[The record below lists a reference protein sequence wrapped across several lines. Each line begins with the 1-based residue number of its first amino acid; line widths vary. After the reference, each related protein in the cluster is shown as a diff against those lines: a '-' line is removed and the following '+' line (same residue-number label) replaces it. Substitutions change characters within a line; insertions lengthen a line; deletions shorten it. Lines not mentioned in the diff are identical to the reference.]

1 MLTPFV
7 CVEQRQKIHGVITM
21 ARITVPAYQYQ
32 ERFVKLGSHETS
44 YEYKN
49 GALYISPKEKLKPF
63 PQKLTDR
70 LLQYAV
76 SHPDRVFAA
85 KRNTQGEWIKLTYA
99 ETANRAW
106 RIAQALK
113 NRQHL
118 STERPIVI
126 LSGNDLEHMTLS
138 MGAMLAGIPFSA
150 ISPAYSLISKDFG
163 KLKHIFDVLTPGLVF
178 ASDGE
183 AFAPAIQTCLNNTD
197 IEVITNSGTLGEQPC
212 TAFASLLETEPV
224 DIQEHYAQIDEHQ
237 IAKFLFTSGSTK
249 MPKAVPTTHL
259 MLCSNQQMLL
269 QTFPEFEDTP
279 PILVD
284 WLAWHH
290 TFGGSHNVG
299 IAMYNGGTI
308 YIDDGK
314 PIPGKIEETI
324 RNLKEISPTVYL
336 NVPKGWEEITEAL
349 ERDAELREKFFAKVK
364 VLFFAGAALSE
375 AGWNRLDKIAQEHC
389 GERIRI
395 MSGLGMTETAPS
407 CVFTT
412 GPKVMAGFIGYPAPG
427 CEVKLAPQ
435 GDKLEFCV
443 RGKNVMKHYWR
454 LPHEQQADIFDE
466 EGFYR
471 TGDAVKLV
479 APNDPSQGLMY
490 DGRIAE
496 DFKLNTGTFVNVGT
510 LRNKV
515 LINGNQLIQDVCV
528 TGSNLNAVGFLIFPK
543 LGACAEYAGLSPKQ
557 ENAQQILEHPKVQQ
571 WFRQFLLEFNKD
583 ATGSSNTVSMLYLM
597 TESPQLDAGET
608 TDKGNLNQ
616 SGILKRRATMV
627 EELYAKHIKNPLI
640 IRIPTLKP

>member
-1 MLTPFV
+1 
-7 CVEQRQKIHGVITM
+7 M
-21 ARITVPAYQYQ
+21 AHMTVQTHKYP
-32 ERFVKLGSHETS
+32 ERFVKLGSHET
-44 YEYKN
+44 YFQYKN
-49 GALYISPKEKLKPF
+49 GALYISPKEELKPY

-70 LLQYAV
+70 LLQYAK
-76 SHPDRVFAA
+76 SHPNRTFAA
-85 KRNTQGEWIKLTYA
+85 KRNTQGNWIELSYA
-99 ETANRAW
+99 ETVNRAW
-106 RIAQALK
+106 HIAQALK
-113 NRQHL
+113 KYSHL
-118 STERPIVI
+118 SNDRPIVI
-126 LSGNDLEHMTLS
+126 LSGNDLEHLTLS

-150 ISPAYSLISKDFG
+150 VSPAYSLISKDFG

-178 ASDGE
+178 ANDGD
-183 AFAPAIQTCLNNTD
+183 AFATAIQTCLNAKD
-197 IEVITNSGTLGEQPC
+197 IEIVTTSGQLADQAC
-212 TAFASLLETEPV
+212 TAFSSLLDTEIE
-224 DIQEHYAQIDEHQ
+224 DIKEHYTNIDEHQ

-259 MLCSNQQMLL
+259 MLCTNQQMLL
-269 QTFPEFEDTP
+269 QTFPEFEETP

-299 IAMYNGGTI
+299 IALYNGGTI

-314 PIPGKIEETI
+314 PVPGKMEETI
-324 RNLKEISPTVYL
+324 RNLKEIAPTVYL
-336 NVPKGWEEITEAL
+336 NVPKGWEEITFAL
-349 ERDAELREKFFAKVK
+349 EQDAELREKFFSKVK
-364 VLFFAGAALSE
+364 ILFFAGAALSE

-427 CEVKLAPQ
+427 CEVKLTPL

-454 LPHEQQADIFDE
+454 LPQDQQADIFDE

-471 TGDAVKLV
+471 TGDAVVLV
-479 APNDPSQGLMY
+479 DPNNPAQGLMY

-515 LINGNQLIQDVCV
+515 LINGNQLIQDVCI
-528 TGSNLNAVGFLIFPK
+528 TGSNLNAIGFLIFPK
-543 LGACAEYAGLSPKQ
+543 ISACAEYAGLDPNETSLAEVLKNPR
-557 ENAQQILEHPKVQQ
+557 VQQ
-571 WFRQFLLEFNKD
+571 WFKQFLLDFNKD
-583 ATGSSNTVSMLYLM
+583 ATGSSNTVSILYLM
-597 TESPQLDAGET
+597 TEAPQLDAGET

-616 SGILKRRATMV
+616 NGILKRRASMV
-627 EELYAKHIKNPLI
+627 QELYEKQINNPLI
-640 IRIPTLKP
+640 IRIPTLKQ

>member
-1 MLTPFV
+1 MAHMTV
-7 CVEQRQKIHGVITM
+7 SAQKY
-21 ARITVPAYQYQ
+21 P
-32 ERFVKLGSHETS
+32 ERFVKLGSHET
-44 YEYKN
+44 YFEYKN
-49 GALYISPKEKLKPF
+49 GALYISPKEQLKPY

-70 LLQYAV
+70 LLEHAAA
-76 SHPDRVFAA
+76 HPDRVFAA
-85 KRNTQGEWIKLTYA
+85 KRDAQGEWIKLTYA

-113 NRQHL
+113 NRAHL

-126 LSGNDLEHMTLS
+126 LSGNDLEHLTLS

-163 KLKHIFDVLTPGLVF
+163 KLKHIFDTLTPGLVF
-178 ASDGE
+178 ANDGD
-183 AFAPAIQTCLNNTD
+183 AFASAIQSCLNNDD
-197 IEVITNSGTLGEQPC
+197 IEIITNSGRLGEQDC
-212 TAFASLLETEPV
+212 TAFASLLDSEIK
-224 DIQEHYAQIDEHQ
+224 DIKAHYATIDEHQ

-259 MLCSNQQMLL
+259 MLCTNQQMLL
-269 QTFPEFEDTP
+269 QTFPEFEETP

-299 IAMYNGGTI
+299 IALYNGGTI

-314 PIPGKIEETI
+314 PVPGKMDETI

-349 ERDAELREKFFAKVK
+349 EHDVELRDKFFAKVK

-375 AGWNRLDKIAQEHC
+375 AGWNRLDKIAQDHC

-427 CEVKLAPQ
+427 CEVKLTPY

-454 LPHEQQADIFDE
+454 LPADQQADIFDE

-471 TGDAVKLV
+471 TGDAVQLV
-479 APNDPSQGLMY
+479 DPNDPSQGLMY

-515 LINGNQLIQDVCV
+515 LITGNQLIQDVCI
-528 TGSNLNAVGFLIFPK
+528 TGSNLSAIGFLIFPK
-543 LGACAEYAGLSPKQ
+543 INACAEYAGLDLQHS
-557 ENAQQILEHPKVQQ
+557 NAKEILAHPKVQQ
-571 WFRQFLLEFNKD
+571 WFKQFLLDFNKD
-583 ATGSSNTVSMLYLM
+583 ATGSSNTVPMLYLM
-597 TESPQLDAGET
+597 TEAPQLDAGET

-616 SGILKRRATMV
+616 SGILKRRAALV
-627 EELYAKHIKNPLI
+627 QELYEKNVNNPLI
-640 IRIPTLKP
+640 IRIPTLKA

>member
-1 MLTPFV
+1 MSN
-7 CVEQRQKIHGVITM
+7 M
-21 ARITVPAYQYQ
+21 TVQTHQYP
-32 ERFVKLGSHETS
+32 ERFVKLGSHEI
-44 YEYKN
+44 YAEYKN
-49 GALYISPKEKLKPF
+49 GALYISPKEQLKSY

-70 LLQYAV
+70 LLQYAET
-76 SHPDRVFAA
+76 HPNRIFAA
-85 KRNTQGEWIKLTYA
+85 KRGPSGQWIELSYA
-99 ETANRAW
+99 ETVDRAW
-106 RIAQALK
+106 RIAQSLK
-113 NRQHL
+113 QYSHL

-126 LSGNDLEHMTLS
+126 LSGNDLEHLTLS

-163 KLKHIFDVLTPGLVF
+163 KLKHVFDTLTPGLVF
-178 ASDGE
+178 ANDGD
-183 AFAPAIQTCLNNTD
+183 AFAAAINHCRNADDIAVVTTSGQVGGEPCIAFSTLLESDITD
-197 IEVITNSGTLGEQPC
+197 IK
-212 TAFASLLETEPV
+212 A
-224 DIQEHYAQIDEHQ
+224 HYDSIDEHQ

-259 MLCSNQQMLL
+259 MLCTNQQMLL
-269 QTFPEFEDTP
+269 QTFPEFEETP

-299 IAMYNGGTI
+299 IALYNGGTI

-314 PIPGKIEETI
+314 PVPGKMEETI
-324 RNLKEISPTVYL
+324 RNLKEIAPTVYL
-336 NVPKGWEEITEAL
+336 NVPKGWEEITVAL
-349 ERDAELREKFFAKVK
+349 EQDAELREKFFSRVK

-375 AGWNRLDKIAQEHC
+375 AGWNRLDQIAQAHC

-427 CEVKLAPQ
+427 CEVKLTPY

-443 RGKNVMKHYWR
+443 RGKNVMKQYWR
-454 LPHEQQADIFDE
+454 LPQEQQAEIFDE

-479 APNDPSQGLMY
+479 DEKDPSQGLMY

-515 LINGNQLIQDVCV
+515 LINGNLLIQDVCV
-528 TGSNLNAVGFLIFPK
+528 TGSNLNAIGFLIFPK
-543 LGACAEYAGLSPKQ
+543 LAACADYAGLDF
-557 ENAQQILEHPKVQQ
+557 NTTTADDILTHPKVQH
-571 WFRQFLLEFNKD
+571 WFKQFLLEFNKD

-597 TESPQLDAGET
+597 TEAPQLDAGET

-616 SGILKRRATMV
+616 SGILKRRAAMV
-627 EELYAKHIKNPLI
+627 QELYEKQINNPLI
-640 IRIPTLKP
+640 IRIPTLKQ

>member
-1 MLTPFV
+1 MG
-7 CVEQRQKIHGVITM
+7 RM
-21 ARITVPAYQYQ
+21 TVSSPQYR
-32 ERFVKLGSHETS
+32 ERFVKLGSHEIT
-44 YEYKN
+44 YEYLN
-49 GALYISPKEKLKPF
+49 GALYISPKEQLQPY

-70 LLQYAV
+70 LLEHARL
-76 SHPDRVFAA
+76 HPERTFVA
-85 KRNTQGEWIKLTYA
+85 KRNAQGEWIRLSYA
-99 ETANRAW
+99 ETAHRAW
-106 RIAQALK
+106 KIAQALK
-113 NRQHL
+113 NRSDL
-118 STERPIVI
+118 SDQRPIVI
-126 LSGNDLEHMTLS
+126 LSGNDLEHLTLS

-163 KLKHIFDVLTPGLVF
+163 KLKHIFDTLTPGLVF
-178 ASDGE
+178 AHDGD
-183 AFAPAIQTCLNNTD
+183 AFASAIQHCATD
-197 IEVITNSGTLGEQPC
+197 KKIEIVTLSGKIADQPC
-212 TAFASLLETEPV
+212 TAFHTLVDTQIS
-224 DIQEHYAQIDEHQ
+224 DIQSHYDNIDEHQ

-259 MLCSNQQMLL
+259 MLCTNQQMLL
-269 QTFPEFEDTP
+269 QTFPEFAETP
-279 PILVD
+279 PVLVD
-284 WLAWHH
+284 WLSWHH

-299 IAMYNGGTI
+299 IALYNGGTI

-314 PIPGKIEETI
+314 PVAGKMDETI

-336 NVPKGWEEITEAL
+336 NVPKGWEEITDAL
-349 ERDAELREKFFAKVK
+349 ERDAELRDKFFAKVK

-375 AGWNRLDKIAQEHC
+375 AGWNHLDQIAQQHC

-427 CEVKLAPQ
+427 CEVKLVPY

-443 RGKNVMKHYWR
+443 RGRHVMKNYWR
-454 LPHEQQADIFDE
+454 LADQNESEIFDE

-471 TGDAVKLV
+471 TGDAVQLV
-479 APNDPSQGLMY
+479 DPQDPQQGLMY

-515 LINGNQLIQDVCV
+515 LITGNQLIQDVCI
-528 TGSNLNAVGFLIFPK
+528 TGSNLATIGFLIFPK
-543 LGACAEYAGLSPKQ
+543 IEACADYAGL
-557 ENAQQILEHPKVQQ
+557 NAQHTSAEDILKHPVIQQ
-571 WFRQFLLEFNKD
+571 WFKQFLLDFNKD
-583 ATGSSNTVSMLYLM
+583 STSSSNTVPMLYLM
-597 TESPQLDAGET
+597 TEAPQLDAGET

-616 SGILKRRATMV
+616 RGILKRRAHLV
-627 EELYAKHIKNPLI
+627 DELYEKNIHQPLI
-640 IRIPTLKP
+640 IRIPTLN

>member
-1 MLTPFV
+1 M
-7 CVEQRQKIHGVITM
+7 
-21 ARITVPAYQYQ
+21 TVQSHKYP
-32 ERFVKLGSHETS
+32 ERFVKLGSHETAFH
-44 YEYKN
+44 YKN
-49 GALYISPKEKLKPF
+49 GALYISPKEALKPY

-70 LLQYAV
+70 LLQYAE
-76 SHPDRVFAA
+76 SHPDRIFAA
-85 KRNTQGEWIKLTYA
+85 KRNTEGQWIELTYS
-99 ETANRAW
+99 ETVNRAW
-106 RIAQALK
+106 HIAQSLK
-113 NRQHL
+113 KYPHL
-118 STERPIVI
+118 SEDRPIVI
-126 LSGNDLEHMTLS
+126 LSGNDLEHLTLS
-138 MGAMLAGIPFSA
+138 MAAMLAGIPFSA
-150 ISPAYSLISKDFG
+150 VSPAYSLISKDFG

-178 ASDGE
+178 ANDGD
-183 AFAPAIQTCLNNTD
+183 AFATAIQHCQNADD
-197 IEVITNSGTLGEQPC
+197 IEIITTSGQLADQTC
-212 TAFASLLETEPV
+212 TAFSSLLNTEID
-224 DIQEHYAQIDEHQ
+224 DIKAHYATINEHQ

-259 MLCSNQQMLL
+259 MLCTNQQMLL
-269 QTFPEFEDTP
+269 QTFPEFEETP

-299 IAMYNGGTI
+299 IALYNGGTI

-314 PIPGKIEETI
+314 PVPGKMEETI
-324 RNLKEISPTVYL
+324 RNLKEIAPTVYL
-336 NVPKGWEEITEAL
+336 NVPKGWEEITVAL
-349 ERDAELREKFFAKVK
+349 EQDAELREKFFSRVK

-375 AGWNRLDKIAQEHC
+375 AGWNRLDQIAQEHC

-427 CEVKLAPQ
+427 CEVKLAPF

-443 RGKNVMKHYWR
+443 RGKNVMKQYWR
-454 LPHEQQADIFDE
+454 LPQEQQADIFDE

-471 TGDAVKLV
+471 TGDAVVLV
-479 APNDPSQGLMY
+479 DPNNPAHGLMY

-510 LRNKV
+510 IRNKV
-515 LINGNQLIQDVCV
+515 LINGNKLIQDVCV
-528 TGSNLNAVGFLIFPK
+528 TGSNLSAIGFLIFPK
-543 LGACAEYAGLSPKQ
+543 IGACAEYAGLNPNQTTAS
-557 ENAQQILEHPKVQQ
+557 EILQHPKVQQ
-571 WFRQFLLEFNKD
+571 WFKQFLVEFNKD

-597 TESPQLDAGET
+597 TEAPQLDAGET

-616 SGILKRRATMV
+616 NGILKRRAAMV
-627 EELYAKHIKNPLI
+627 QELYEKQISNPLI
-640 IRIPTLKP
+640 IRIPTLKQ